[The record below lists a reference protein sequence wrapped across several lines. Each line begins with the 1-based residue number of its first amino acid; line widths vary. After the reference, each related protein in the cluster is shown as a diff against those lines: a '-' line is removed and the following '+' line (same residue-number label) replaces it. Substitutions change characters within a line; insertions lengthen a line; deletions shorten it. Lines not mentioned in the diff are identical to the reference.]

1 MPLTCFICSSAIN
14 RVTTY
19 LTCCGCKKTTAH
31 SNCITT
37 TGSSPKNVSTWK
49 CSICSPSNFDLL
61 SKIEKL
67 FDLLNSTNEKLD
79 RVVAENSRFQEKL
92 CVLESRI
99 VKLESYP
106 NTNANVSYSDMF
118 NELHDRQSREKNIIL
133 FNVPESINDVDDTSL
148 VNDIFAKIDAPVAT
162 SLIVWVNVDQNLD
175 R

>member
-118 NELHDRQSREKNIIL
+118 NELHDRQSREKI
-133 FNVPESINDVDDTSL
+133 
-148 VNDIFAKIDAPVAT
+148 
-162 SLIVWVNVDQNLD
+162 
-175 R
+175 